1 MIPMR
6 LAEKHLNFK
15 EIKKNF
21 SLFGLSN
28 EDEDEEEL
36 DDDDD

>member
-1 MIPMR
+1 MMPMK
-6 LAEKHLNFK
+6 LAEKYFSFK

-28 EDEDEEEL
+28 EEDEEEL